1 MDFESEKWKAKT
13 LAGKGELRDERGSRD
28 EEGKK
33 KKRKEK
39 RREEKRRENIKGG
52 VSNRIFLEF

>member
-33 KKRKEK
+33 KKEK
-39 RREEKRRENIKGG
+39 KSEEKRNEEKILK
-52 VSNRIFLEF
+52 VEFRIEYF